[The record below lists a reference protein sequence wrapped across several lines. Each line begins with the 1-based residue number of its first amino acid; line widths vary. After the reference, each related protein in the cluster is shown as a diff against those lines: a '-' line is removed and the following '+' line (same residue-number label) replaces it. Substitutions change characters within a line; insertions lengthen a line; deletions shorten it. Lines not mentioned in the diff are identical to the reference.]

1 MAISNLPK
9 LNFSVPFAMTAALP
23 VEYNAYF
30 DSYDAAVAAAATA
43 DVPGSSTTVYY
54 YGQKIV
60 VVTAESAD
68 LYIIQPDKTLKA
80 AGTVPVGD
88 NKSITVSDG
97 VIGITGFAAA
107 TENQQP
113 RKKADGTIEWY
124 TPDTSTVAGLIQT
137 VGQHTQQIS
146 TLNEQ
151 MTTVQGDITTINST
165 LADKANSADVY
176 TKQQT
181 DDKISAAISSVYK
194 PAGSTTFAAL
204 PAPAANVLGN
214 IYNVTDAFTT
224 TADFAEGA
232 GVAYPAGT
240 KVAIIN
246 TGTDASPM
254 YKYDAYNGKEL
265 TAGAGIVIES
275 QAVGL
280 LPKYN
285 SYLVRATFE
294 KPVLSLTM
302 SGVGGAKEIGTPLT
316 ISAITHN
323 ETHADNIAAGT
334 LKFYRNNAE
343 VQVITPSASSAT
355 VTLDEA
361 ITEAGTSAGSVS
373 YKLQCTDTLGDT
385 RSSSTITATWN
396 RYVYSQ
402 VGDPETVPKSAE
414 NCVKQANLATFAAN
428 GADFNYAVGDCIW
441 LLTTNAN
448 AKIQTNVLGQWV
460 DVTYYSGGSVTFTQ
474 ANGAT
479 ATYYAYRTDAFIG
492 AGTAKYRI
500 TNP

>member
-30 DSYDAAVAAAATA
+30 DNYEAAVAAAATA

-124 TPDTSTVAGLIQT
+124 TPDTSTVAGLSQT
-137 VGQHTQQIS
+137 VGQHTQQIN

-181 DDKISAAISSVYK
+181 EDKISAAISSVYK

-214 IYNVTDAFTT
+214 VYNVTDAFTT
-224 TADFAEGA
+224 TDQFVEGA
-232 GVAYPAGT
+232 GKSYPAGT
-240 KVAIIN
+240 NVAVVLV
-246 TGTDASPM
+246 GED
-254 YKYDAYNGKEL
+254 YKYDVLSGMVDLSNYSTTDEIAQTYATKTEVTTGLSGKVDKVDGSRLMTDAEGTKLAGIEAGAQVNNIASVASGELAISEDKEL
-265 TAGAGIVIES
+265 SIVAVAQDKVTGLADALAGKV
-275 QAVGL
+275 
-280 LPKYN
+280 N
-285 SYLVRATFE
+285 
-294 KPVLSLTM
+294 
-302 SGVGGAKEIGTPLT
+302 
-316 ISAITHN
+316 
-323 ETHADNIAAGT
+323 
-334 LKFYRNNAE
+334 
-343 VQVITPSASSAT
+343 
-355 VTLDEA
+355 
-361 ITEAGTSAGSVS
+361 TEAGKGLSTNDFTTPLLEKLNALPAGAQVNAIDTVSDEFTISETKELSVAAIAQSKITGLPDALNAKLESVS
-373 YKLQCTDTLGDT
+373 IAGTALTVTDKGVNIPIATDTLLGVVK
-385 RSSSTITATWN
+385 SSTKINEIA
-396 RYVYSQ
+396 V
-402 VGDPETVPKSAE
+402 
-414 NCVKQANLATFAAN
+414 
-428 GADFNYAVGDCIW
+428 GADGVMSVNTVSTDKLEQGSDTIVW
-441 LLTTNAN
+441 N
-448 AKIQTNVLGQWV
+448 
-460 DVTYYSGGSVTFTQ
+460 GG
-474 ANGAT
+474 GAT
-479 ATYYAYRTDAFIG
+479 I
-492 AGTAKYRI
+492 
-500 TNP
+500 

>member
-124 TPDTSTVAGLIQT
+124 TPDTSTVAGLSQT

-146 TLNEQ
+146 ALNEQ

-181 DDKISAAISSVYK
+181 EDKISAAISSVYK

-214 IYNVTDAFTT
+214 VYNVTDAFTT
-224 TADFAEGA
+224 TDQFVEGV
-232 GVAYPAGT
+232 GKSYPAGT
-240 KVAIIN
+240 NVAVVLV
-246 TGTDASPM
+246 GED
-254 YKYDAYNGKEL
+254 YKYDVLSGMVDLSNYSTTDEIAQTYATKNEVTTGLSGKVDKVEGSRLMTDAEGTKLAGIEAGAQVNNIASVASGELAISEEKEL
-265 TAGAGIVIES
+265 SIVAVSQDKVTGLADALAGKV
-275 QAVGL
+275 
-280 LPKYN
+280 N
-285 SYLVRATFE
+285 
-294 KPVLSLTM
+294 
-302 SGVGGAKEIGTPLT
+302 
-316 ISAITHN
+316 
-323 ETHADNIAAGT
+323 
-334 LKFYRNNAE
+334 
-343 VQVITPSASSAT
+343 
-355 VTLDEA
+355 
-361 ITEAGTSAGSVS
+361 TEAGKGLSTNDFTTPLLEKLNALPAGAQVNAIDTVSDEFTISETKELSVAAIAQTKITGLPDALNAKLESVS
-373 YKLQCTDTLGDT
+373 IAGTVLTVTNKGVNIPIATDTLLGVVK
-385 RSSSTITATWN
+385 SSTKINEIA
-396 RYVYSQ
+396 V
-402 VGDPETVPKSAE
+402 
-414 NCVKQANLATFAAN
+414 
-428 GADFNYAVGDCIW
+428 GADGVMSVNTVSTDKLEQGSDTIVW
-441 LLTTNAN
+441 N
-448 AKIQTNVLGQWV
+448 
-460 DVTYYSGGSVTFTQ
+460 GG
-474 ANGAT
+474 GAT
-479 ATYYAYRTDAFIG
+479 I
-492 AGTAKYRI
+492 
-500 TNP
+500 

>member
-124 TPDTSTVAGLIQT
+124 TPDTSTVAGLSQT
-137 VGQHTQQIS
+137 VGQHTQQIG

-214 IYNVTDAFTT
+214 VYNVTDAFTT
-224 TADFAEGA
+224 TDQFVEGV
-232 GVAYPAGT
+232 GKSYPAGT
-240 KVAIIN
+240 NVAVVLV
-246 TGTDASPM
+246 GEE
-254 YKYDAYNGKEL
+254 YKYDVLSGMVDLSNYSTTDEIAQTYATKTEVTTGLSGKVDKVEGSRLMTDAEGTKLAGIEAGAQVNNIASVASGELAINEAKEL
-265 TAGAGIVIES
+265 SIVAVAQDKVTGLADALAGKV
-275 QAVGL
+275 
-280 LPKYN
+280 N
-285 SYLVRATFE
+285 
-294 KPVLSLTM
+294 
-302 SGVGGAKEIGTPLT
+302 
-316 ISAITHN
+316 
-323 ETHADNIAAGT
+323 
-334 LKFYRNNAE
+334 
-343 VQVITPSASSAT
+343 
-355 VTLDEA
+355 
-361 ITEAGTSAGSVS
+361 TEAGKGLSTNDFTTPLLEKLNALPAGAQVNAIDTVSDEFTISETKELSVAAIAQTKITGLPDALNAKLESVS
-373 YKLQCTDTLGDT
+373 IAGTALTVTNKGVNIPIATDTLLGVVK
-385 RSSSTITATWN
+385 SSAKINEIA
-396 RYVYSQ
+396 V
-402 VGDPETVPKSAE
+402 
-414 NCVKQANLATFAAN
+414 
-428 GADFNYAVGDCIW
+428 GADGVMSVNTVSTDKLEQGSDTIVW
-441 LLTTNAN
+441 N
-448 AKIQTNVLGQWV
+448 
-460 DVTYYSGGSVTFTQ
+460 GG
-474 ANGAT
+474 GAT
-479 ATYYAYRTDAFIG
+479 I
-492 AGTAKYRI
+492 
-500 TNP
+500 

>member
-30 DSYDAAVAAAATA
+30 DNYEAAVAAAATA

-124 TPDTSTVAGLIQT
+124 TPDTPTVEGLSQT

-181 DDKISAAISSVYK
+181 EDKISAAISSVYK

-204 PAPAANVLGN
+204 P
-214 IYNVTDAFTT
+214 
-224 TADFAEGA
+224 
-232 GVAYPAGT
+232 
-240 KVAIIN
+240 
-246 TGTDASPM
+246 
-254 YKYDAYNGKEL
+254 
-265 TAGAGIVIES
+265 
-275 QAVGL
+275 
-280 LPKYN
+280 
-285 SYLVRATFE
+285 
-294 KPVLSLTM
+294 
-302 SGVGGAKEIGTPLT
+302 
-316 ISAITHN
+316 
-323 ETHADNIAAGT
+323 
-334 LKFYRNNAE
+334 
-343 VQVITPSASSAT
+343 
-355 VTLDEA
+355 
-361 ITEAGTSAGSVS
+361 
-373 YKLQCTDTLGDT
+373 
-385 RSSSTITATWN
+385 
-396 RYVYSQ
+396 
-402 VGDPETVPKSAE
+402 
-414 NCVKQANLATFAAN
+414 CV
-428 GADFNYAVGDCIW
+428 C
-441 LLTTNAN
+441 
-448 AKIQTNVLGQWV
+448 
-460 DVTYYSGGSVTFTQ
+460 
-474 ANGAT
+474 
-479 ATYYAYRTDAFIG
+479 
-492 AGTAKYRI
+492 
-500 TNP
+500 

>member
-88 NKSITVSDG
+88 NKSITVTDG

-124 TPDTSTVAGLIQT
+124 TPDTSTVEGLSQT
-137 VGQHTQQIS
+137 VGQHTTQIS

-214 IYNVTDAFTT
+214 VYNVTDAFTT
-224 TADFAEGA
+224 TDQFVEGV
-232 GVAYPAGT
+232 GKSYPAGT
-240 KVAIIN
+240 NVAVVLV
-246 TGTDASPM
+246 GEE
-254 YKYDAYNGKEL
+254 YKYDVLSGMVDLSNYSTTDEIAQTYATKTEVTTGLSGKVDKVDGSRLMTDAEGTKLAGIEAGAQVNNIASVASGELAINEAKEL
-265 TAGAGIVIES
+265 SIVAVAQDKVTGLADALAGKVNAEAGKGLSTNDFTTPLLEKLNALPAGAQVNAIDTVSDE
-275 QAVGL
+275 
-280 LPKYN
+280 
-285 SYLVRATFE
+285 F
-294 KPVLSLTM
+294 
-302 SGVGGAKEIGTPLT
+302 T
-316 ISAITHN
+316 ISETKELSVAAIAQTKITGLPDALN
-323 ETHADNIAAGT
+323 AKLESVSIAGT
-334 LKFYRNNAE
+334 AL
-343 VQVITPSASSAT
+343 T
-355 VTLDEA
+355 VTNKGVNIPIA
-361 ITEAGTSAGSVS
+361 
-373 YKLQCTDTLGDT
+373 TDTLLGVVK
-385 RSSSTITATWN
+385 SSAKINEIA
-396 RYVYSQ
+396 V
-402 VGDPETVPKSAE
+402 
-414 NCVKQANLATFAAN
+414 
-428 GADFNYAVGDCIW
+428 GADGVMSVNTVSTDKLEQGSDTIVW
-441 LLTTNAN
+441 N
-448 AKIQTNVLGQWV
+448 
-460 DVTYYSGGSVTFTQ
+460 GG
-474 ANGAT
+474 GAT
-479 ATYYAYRTDAFIG
+479 I
-492 AGTAKYRI
+492 
-500 TNP
+500 

>member
-30 DSYDAAVAAAATA
+30 DSYEAAVAAAATA

-124 TPDTSTVAGLIQT
+124 TPDTSTVAGLSQT

-181 DDKISAAISSVYK
+181 EDKISAAISSVYK

-214 IYNVTDAFTT
+214 VYNVTDAFTT
-224 TADFAEGA
+224 TDQFVEGV
-232 GVAYPAGT
+232 GKSYPAGT
-240 KVAIIN
+240 NVAVVLV
-246 TGTDASPM
+246 GEE
-254 YKYDAYNGKEL
+254 YKYDVLSGVVDLSNYSTTDEIAQTYATKTEVTTGLSGKVDKVDGSRLMTDAEGTKLAGIEAGAQVNNIASVASGELAINEAKEL
-265 TAGAGIVIES
+265 SIVAVAQDKVTGLADALAGKV
-275 QAVGL
+275 
-280 LPKYN
+280 N
-285 SYLVRATFE
+285 
-294 KPVLSLTM
+294 
-302 SGVGGAKEIGTPLT
+302 
-316 ISAITHN
+316 
-323 ETHADNIAAGT
+323 
-334 LKFYRNNAE
+334 
-343 VQVITPSASSAT
+343 
-355 VTLDEA
+355 
-361 ITEAGTSAGSVS
+361 TEAGKGLSTNDFTTPLLEKLNALPAGAQVNAIDTVSDEFTISETKELSVAAIAQTKITGLPDALNAKLESVS
-373 YKLQCTDTLGDT
+373 IAGTALTVTNKGVNIPIATDTLLGVVK
-385 RSSSTITATWN
+385 SSAKINEIA
-396 RYVYSQ
+396 V
-402 VGDPETVPKSAE
+402 
-414 NCVKQANLATFAAN
+414 
-428 GADFNYAVGDCIW
+428 GADGVMSVNTVSTDKLEQGSDTIVW
-441 LLTTNAN
+441 N
-448 AKIQTNVLGQWV
+448 
-460 DVTYYSGGSVTFTQ
+460 GG
-474 ANGAT
+474 GAT
-479 ATYYAYRTDAFIG
+479 I
-492 AGTAKYRI
+492 
-500 TNP
+500 

>member
-124 TPDTSTVAGLIQT
+124 TPDTSTVAGLSQT

-151 MTTVQGDITTINST
+151 MATVQGDITTINST

-181 DDKISAAISSVYK
+181 EDKISAAISSVYK

-214 IYNVTDAFTT
+214 VYNVTDAFTT
-224 TADFAEGA
+224 TDQFVEGA
-232 GVAYPAGT
+232 GKSYPAGT
-240 KVAIIN
+240 NVAVVLVGEDYRYDVLSGMVDLSNYSTTDEIAQTYATKNEVTTGLSGKVDKVE
-246 TGTDASPM
+246 GSRLMTDAEGTKLAGIETGAQVNNIASV
-254 YKYDAYNGKEL
+254 ASGELAISEEKEL
-265 TAGAGIVIES
+265 SIVAVAQDKVTGLADALAGKV
-275 QAVGL
+275 
-280 LPKYN
+280 N
-285 SYLVRATFE
+285 
-294 KPVLSLTM
+294 
-302 SGVGGAKEIGTPLT
+302 
-316 ISAITHN
+316 
-323 ETHADNIAAGT
+323 
-334 LKFYRNNAE
+334 
-343 VQVITPSASSAT
+343 
-355 VTLDEA
+355 
-361 ITEAGTSAGSVS
+361 TEAGKGLSTNDFTTPLLEKLNALPAGAQVNAIDTVSDEFTISETKELSVAAIAQSKITGLPDALNAKLESVS
-373 YKLQCTDTLGDT
+373 IAGTALTVTNKGVNIPIATDTLLGVVK
-385 RSSSTITATWN
+385 SSAKINEIA
-396 RYVYSQ
+396 V
-402 VGDPETVPKSAE
+402 
-414 NCVKQANLATFAAN
+414 
-428 GADFNYAVGDCIW
+428 GADGVMSVNTVSTDKLEQGSDTIVW
-441 LLTTNAN
+441 N
-448 AKIQTNVLGQWV
+448 
-460 DVTYYSGGSVTFTQ
+460 GG
-474 ANGAT
+474 GAT
-479 ATYYAYRTDAFIG
+479 I
-492 AGTAKYRI
+492 
-500 TNP
+500 

>member
-124 TPDTSTVAGLIQT
+124 TPDTSTVAGLSQT
-137 VGQHTQQIS
+137 VGQHTQQIN

-181 DDKISAAISSVYK
+181 EDKISAAISSVYK

-214 IYNVTDAFTT
+214 VYNVTDAFTT
-224 TADFAEGA
+224 TDQFVEGA
-232 GVAYPAGT
+232 GKSYPAGT
-240 KVAIIN
+240 NVAVVLV
-246 TGTDASPM
+246 GED
-254 YKYDAYNGKEL
+254 YKYDVLSGMVDLSNYSTTDEIAQTYATKTEVTTGLSGKVDKVDGSRLMTDAEGTKLAGIEAGAQVNNIASVASGELAISEEKEL
-265 TAGAGIVIES
+265 SIVAVAQDKVTGLADALAGKV
-275 QAVGL
+275 
-280 LPKYN
+280 N
-285 SYLVRATFE
+285 
-294 KPVLSLTM
+294 
-302 SGVGGAKEIGTPLT
+302 
-316 ISAITHN
+316 
-323 ETHADNIAAGT
+323 
-334 LKFYRNNAE
+334 
-343 VQVITPSASSAT
+343 
-355 VTLDEA
+355 
-361 ITEAGTSAGSVS
+361 TEAGKGLSTNDFTTPLLEKLNALPAGAQVNAIDTVSDEFTISETKELSVAAIAQSKITGLPDALNAKLESVS
-373 YKLQCTDTLGDT
+373 IAGTALTVTDKGVNIPIATDTLLGVVK
-385 RSSSTITATWN
+385 SSTKINEIA
-396 RYVYSQ
+396 V
-402 VGDPETVPKSAE
+402 
-414 NCVKQANLATFAAN
+414 
-428 GADFNYAVGDCIW
+428 GADGVMSVNTVSTDKLEQGSDTIVW
-441 LLTTNAN
+441 N
-448 AKIQTNVLGQWV
+448 
-460 DVTYYSGGSVTFTQ
+460 GG
-474 ANGAT
+474 GAT
-479 ATYYAYRTDAFIG
+479 I
-492 AGTAKYRI
+492 
-500 TNP
+500 

>member
-124 TPDTSTVAGLIQT
+124 TPDTSTVAGLSQT

-151 MTTVQGDITTINST
+151 MTTVQGDITTINNT

-181 DDKISAAISSVYK
+181 EDKISAAISSVYK

-204 PAPAANVLGN
+204 PVPAANVLGN
-214 IYNVTDAFTT
+214 VYNVTDAFTT
-224 TADFAEGA
+224 TDQFVEGA
-232 GVAYPAGT
+232 GKSYPAGT
-240 KVAIIN
+240 NVAVVLV
-246 TGTDASPM
+246 GED
-254 YKYDAYNGKEL
+254 YKYDVLSGMVDLSNYSTSDEIAQTYATKTEVTTGLSGKVDKVDGSRLMTDAEGTKLAGIEAGAQVNNIASVASGELAISEEKEL
-265 TAGAGIVIES
+265 SIVAVAQDKVTGLADALAGKV
-275 QAVGL
+275 
-280 LPKYN
+280 N
-285 SYLVRATFE
+285 
-294 KPVLSLTM
+294 
-302 SGVGGAKEIGTPLT
+302 
-316 ISAITHN
+316 
-323 ETHADNIAAGT
+323 
-334 LKFYRNNAE
+334 
-343 VQVITPSASSAT
+343 
-355 VTLDEA
+355 
-361 ITEAGTSAGSVS
+361 TEAGKGLSTNDFTTPLLEKLNALPAGAQVNAIDTVSDEFTLSETKELSVAAIAQS
-373 YKLQCTDTLGDT
+373 KITGLPDALNAKLENVSIAGTALTVTNKGVNIPIATDTLLGVVK
-385 RSSSTITATWN
+385 SSAKINEIA
-396 RYVYSQ
+396 V
-402 VGDPETVPKSAE
+402 
-414 NCVKQANLATFAAN
+414 
-428 GADFNYAVGDCIW
+428 GADGVMSVNTVSTDKLEQGSDTIVW
-441 LLTTNAN
+441 N
-448 AKIQTNVLGQWV
+448 
-460 DVTYYSGGSVTFTQ
+460 GG
-474 ANGAT
+474 GAT
-479 ATYYAYRTDAFIG
+479 I
-492 AGTAKYRI
+492 
-500 TNP
+500 

>member
-124 TPDTSTVAGLIQT
+124 TPDTSTVAGLSQT

-214 IYNVTDAFTT
+214 VYNVTDAFTT
-224 TADFAEGA
+224 TDQFVEGA
-232 GVAYPAGT
+232 GKSYPAGT
-240 KVAIIN
+240 NVAVVLV
-246 TGTDASPM
+246 GED
-254 YKYDAYNGKEL
+254 YKYDVLSGMVDLSNYSTTDEIAQAYATKNEVTTGLSGKVDKVEGSRLMTDAEGTKLAGIETGAQVNNIASVASGELAISEEKEL
-265 TAGAGIVIES
+265 SIVAVAQDKVTGLADALAGKV
-275 QAVGL
+275 
-280 LPKYN
+280 N
-285 SYLVRATFE
+285 
-294 KPVLSLTM
+294 
-302 SGVGGAKEIGTPLT
+302 
-316 ISAITHN
+316 
-323 ETHADNIAAGT
+323 
-334 LKFYRNNAE
+334 
-343 VQVITPSASSAT
+343 
-355 VTLDEA
+355 
-361 ITEAGTSAGSVS
+361 TEAGKGLSTNDFTTPLLEKLNALPAGAQVNAIDTVSDEFTISETKELSVAAIAQAKITGLPDALNAKLESVS
-373 YKLQCTDTLGDT
+373 ITGTALTVTDKGVNIPIATDTLLGVVK
-385 RSSSTITATWN
+385 SSTKINEIA
-396 RYVYSQ
+396 V
-402 VGDPETVPKSAE
+402 
-414 NCVKQANLATFAAN
+414 
-428 GADFNYAVGDCIW
+428 GADGVMSVNTVSTDKLEQGSDTIVW
-441 LLTTNAN
+441 N
-448 AKIQTNVLGQWV
+448 
-460 DVTYYSGGSVTFTQ
+460 GG
-474 ANGAT
+474 GAT
-479 ATYYAYRTDAFIG
+479 I
-492 AGTAKYRI
+492 
-500 TNP
+500 

>member
-30 DSYDAAVAAAATA
+30 DNYEAAVAAAATA

-60 VVTAESAD
+60 VVTADSAD

-124 TPDTSTVAGLIQT
+124 TPDTSTVAGLSQT

-151 MTTVQGDITTINST
+151 MTTVQGDITTINNT

-214 IYNVTDAFTT
+214 VYNVTDAFTT
-224 TADFAEGA
+224 TDQFVEGA
-232 GVAYPAGT
+232 GKSYPAGT
-240 KVAIIN
+240 NVAVVLV
-246 TGTDASPM
+246 GEE
-254 YKYDAYNGKEL
+254 YKYDVLSGMVDLSNYSTTDEIAQTYATKTEVTTGLSGKVDKVDGSRLMTDAEGTKLAGIEAGAQVNNIASVASGELAISEEKEL
-265 TAGAGIVIES
+265 SIVAVAQDKVTGLADALAGKV
-275 QAVGL
+275 
-280 LPKYN
+280 N
-285 SYLVRATFE
+285 
-294 KPVLSLTM
+294 
-302 SGVGGAKEIGTPLT
+302 
-316 ISAITHN
+316 
-323 ETHADNIAAGT
+323 
-334 LKFYRNNAE
+334 
-343 VQVITPSASSAT
+343 
-355 VTLDEA
+355 
-361 ITEAGTSAGSVS
+361 TEAGKGLSTNDFTTPLLEKLNALPAGAQVNAIDTVSDEFTISETKELSVAAIAQTKITGLPDALNAKLESVS
-373 YKLQCTDTLGDT
+373 IAGTALTVTNKGVNIPIATDTLLGVVK
-385 RSSSTITATWN
+385 SSAKINEIA
-396 RYVYSQ
+396 V
-402 VGDPETVPKSAE
+402 
-414 NCVKQANLATFAAN
+414 
-428 GADFNYAVGDCIW
+428 GADGVMSVNTVSTDKLEQGSDTIVW
-441 LLTTNAN
+441 N
-448 AKIQTNVLGQWV
+448 
-460 DVTYYSGGSVTFTQ
+460 GG
-474 ANGAT
+474 GAT
-479 ATYYAYRTDAFIG
+479 I
-492 AGTAKYRI
+492 
-500 TNP
+500 

>member
-30 DSYDAAVAAAATA
+30 DSYEAAVAAAATA

-97 VIGITGFAAA
+97 VIGITGFATA

-124 TPDTSTVAGLIQT
+124 TPDTSTVEGLSQT
-137 VGQHTQQIS
+137 VGQHTTQIS

-151 MTTVQGDITTINST
+151 MTTVQGDITTINNT

-214 IYNVTDAFTT
+214 VYNVTDAFTT
-224 TADFAEGA
+224 TDQFVEGA
-232 GVAYPAGT
+232 GKSYPAGT
-240 KVAIIN
+240 NVAVVLV
-246 TGTDASPM
+246 GEE
-254 YKYDAYNGKEL
+254 YKYDVLSGMVDLSDYSTSEEIAQTYATKTEVTTGLSGKVDKVEGSRLMTDAEGTKLAGIETGAQVNNIASVASGELAISEEKEL
-265 TAGAGIVIES
+265 SIVAVAQDKVTGLADALAGKV
-275 QAVGL
+275 
-280 LPKYN
+280 N
-285 SYLVRATFE
+285 
-294 KPVLSLTM
+294 
-302 SGVGGAKEIGTPLT
+302 
-316 ISAITHN
+316 
-323 ETHADNIAAGT
+323 
-334 LKFYRNNAE
+334 
-343 VQVITPSASSAT
+343 
-355 VTLDEA
+355 
-361 ITEAGTSAGSVS
+361 TEAGKGLSTNDFTTPLLEKLNALPAGAQVNAIDTVSDEFTISETKELSVAAIAQAKITGLPDALNAKLESVS
-373 YKLQCTDTLGDT
+373 IAGAALTVADKGVNIPIATDTLLGVVK
-385 RSSSTITATWN
+385 SSSKINEIA
-396 RYVYSQ
+396 V
-402 VGDPETVPKSAE
+402 
-414 NCVKQANLATFAAN
+414 
-428 GADFNYAVGDCIW
+428 GADGVMSVNTVSTDKLEQGSDTIVW
-441 LLTTNAN
+441 N
-448 AKIQTNVLGQWV
+448 
-460 DVTYYSGGSVTFTQ
+460 GG
-474 ANGAT
+474 GAT
-479 ATYYAYRTDAFIG
+479 I
-492 AGTAKYRI
+492 
-500 TNP
+500 

>member
-124 TPDTSTVAGLIQT
+124 TPDTSTVAGLSQT

-214 IYNVTDAFTT
+214 VYNVTDAFTT
-224 TADFAEGA
+224 TDQFVEGA
-232 GVAYPAGT
+232 GKSYPAGT
-240 KVAIIN
+240 NVAVVLV
-246 TGTDASPM
+246 GED
-254 YKYDAYNGKEL
+254 YKYDVLSGMVDLSNYSTTDEIAQTYATKTEVTTGLSGTVDKVDGSRLMTGAEGTKLAGIEAGAQVNNIASVASGELAISEEKEL
-265 TAGAGIVIES
+265 SIVAVAQDKVTGLADALAGKVNIEAGKGLSTNDFTTPLLEKLNALPAGAQVNAIDTVSDE
-275 QAVGL
+275 
-280 LPKYN
+280 
-285 SYLVRATFE
+285 F
-294 KPVLSLTM
+294 
-302 SGVGGAKEIGTPLT
+302 T
-316 ISAITHN
+316 ISETKELSVAAIAQSKITGLPDALN
-323 ETHADNIAAGT
+323 AKLESVSIAGT
-334 LKFYRNNAE
+334 AL
-343 VQVITPSASSAT
+343 T
-355 VTLDEA
+355 VTDKGVNIPIA
-361 ITEAGTSAGSVS
+361 
-373 YKLQCTDTLGDT
+373 TDTLLGVVK
-385 RSSSTITATWN
+385 SSAKINEIA
-396 RYVYSQ
+396 V
-402 VGDPETVPKSAE
+402 
-414 NCVKQANLATFAAN
+414 
-428 GADFNYAVGDCIW
+428 GADGVMSVNTVSTDKLEQGSDTIVW
-441 LLTTNAN
+441 N
-448 AKIQTNVLGQWV
+448 
-460 DVTYYSGGSVTFTQ
+460 GG
-474 ANGAT
+474 GAT
-479 ATYYAYRTDAFIG
+479 I
-492 AGTAKYRI
+492 
-500 TNP
+500 

>member
-30 DSYDAAVAAAATA
+30 DSYEAAVAAAATA

-124 TPDTSTVAGLIQT
+124 TPDTSTVAGLSQT

-214 IYNVTDAFTT
+214 VYNVTDAFTT
-224 TADFAEGA
+224 TDQFVEGA
-232 GVAYPAGT
+232 GKSYPAGT
-240 KVAIIN
+240 NVAVVLV
-246 TGTDASPM
+246 GED
-254 YKYDAYNGKEL
+254 YKYDVLSGMVDLSNYSTTDEIAQTYATKNEVTTGLSGKVDKVEGSRLMTDAEGTKLAGIETGAQVNNIASVASGELAISEEKEL
-265 TAGAGIVIES
+265 SIVAVAQDKVTGLADALAGKV
-275 QAVGL
+275 
-280 LPKYN
+280 N
-285 SYLVRATFE
+285 
-294 KPVLSLTM
+294 
-302 SGVGGAKEIGTPLT
+302 
-316 ISAITHN
+316 
-323 ETHADNIAAGT
+323 
-334 LKFYRNNAE
+334 
-343 VQVITPSASSAT
+343 
-355 VTLDEA
+355 
-361 ITEAGTSAGSVS
+361 TEAGKGLSTNDFTTPLLEKLNALPAGAQVNAIDTVSDEFTISETKELSVAAIAQAKITGLPDALNAKLESVS
-373 YKLQCTDTLGDT
+373 IAGTALTVTDKGVNIPMATDTLLGVVK
-385 RSSSTITATWN
+385 SSTKINEIA
-396 RYVYSQ
+396 V
-402 VGDPETVPKSAE
+402 
-414 NCVKQANLATFAAN
+414 
-428 GADFNYAVGDCIW
+428 GADGVMSVNTVSTDKLEQGSDTIVW
-441 LLTTNAN
+441 N
-448 AKIQTNVLGQWV
+448 
-460 DVTYYSGGSVTFTQ
+460 GG
-474 ANGAT
+474 GAT
-479 ATYYAYRTDAFIG
+479 I
-492 AGTAKYRI
+492 
-500 TNP
+500 

>member
-107 TENQQP
+107 TENQQL

-194 PAGSTTFAAL
+194 PAGSTAFADL
-204 PAPAANVLGN
+204 PAASADTLGN
-214 IYNVTDAFTT
+214 VYNVTDAFTT
-224 TADFAEGA
+224 TDSFVEGA
-232 GVAYPAGT
+232 GKSYPAGT
-240 KVAIIN
+240 NVAVVLV
-246 TGTDASPM
+246 GEE
-254 YKYDAYNGKEL
+254 YKYDVLSGMVDLSDYSTTDEIAQTYATKTEVTTGLSGKVDKVDGSRLMTDAEGTKLAGIEAGAQVNNIASVASGELAISESKEL
-265 TAGAGIVIES
+265 SIVAVAQDKVTGLVDALAGKV
-275 QAVGL
+275 
-280 LPKYN
+280 N
-285 SYLVRATFE
+285 
-294 KPVLSLTM
+294 
-302 SGVGGAKEIGTPLT
+302 
-316 ISAITHN
+316 
-323 ETHADNIAAGT
+323 
-334 LKFYRNNAE
+334 
-343 VQVITPSASSAT
+343 
-355 VTLDEA
+355 
-361 ITEAGTSAGSVS
+361 TEAGKGLSTNDFTTPLLEKLNALPAGAQVNAIDTVSDEFTISETKELSVAAIAQSKITGLPDALNAKLESVS
-373 YKLQCTDTLGDT
+373 IAGTALTVTDKGVNIPIATDTLLGVVK
-385 RSSSTITATWN
+385 SSAKIN
-396 RYVYSQ
+396 
-402 VGDPETVPKSAE
+402 EI
-414 NCVKQANLATFAAN
+414 
-428 GADFNYAVGDCIW
+428 AVGDDGVMSVNTVSTDKLEQGSDTIVW
-441 LLTTNAN
+441 N
-448 AKIQTNVLGQWV
+448 
-460 DVTYYSGGSVTFTQ
+460 SGG
-474 ANGAT
+474 AT
-479 ATYYAYRTDAFIG
+479 I
-492 AGTAKYRI
+492 
-500 TNP
+500 

>member
-30 DSYDAAVAAAATA
+30 DNYEAAVAAAATA

-80 AGTVPVGD
+80 AGTAPVGD
-88 NKSITVSDG
+88 NNSITASDG

-124 TPDTSTVAGLIQT
+124 TPDTSTVAGLSQT

-181 DDKISAAISSVYK
+181 EDKISAAISSVYK

-214 IYNVTDAFTT
+214 VYNVTDAFTT
-224 TADFAEGA
+224 TDQFVEGA
-232 GVAYPAGT
+232 GKSYPAGT
-240 KVAIIN
+240 NVAVVLV
-246 TGTDASPM
+246 GED
-254 YKYDAYNGKEL
+254 YKYDVLSGMVDLSNYSTTDEIAQTYATKTEVTTGLNGKVDKVDGSRLMTDAEGTKL
-265 TAGAGIVIES
+265 AGIEAGAQV
-275 QAVGL
+275 
-280 LPKYN
+280 N
-285 SYLVRATFE
+285 
-294 KPVLSLTM
+294 
-302 SGVGGAKEIGTPLT
+302 
-316 ISAITHN
+316 
-323 ETHADNIAAGT
+323 NIASVASGELAISEEKELSIVAVAQDKVTGLADALAG
-334 LKFYRNNAE
+334 KVN
-343 VQVITPSASSAT
+343 
-355 VTLDEA
+355 
-361 ITEAGTSAGSVS
+361 TEAGKGLSTNDFTTPLLEKLNALPAGAQVNAIDTVSDEFTISETKELSVAAIAQAKITGLPDALNAKLESVS
-373 YKLQCTDTLGDT
+373 IAGTALTVTDKGVNIPIATDTLLGVVK
-385 RSSSTITATWN
+385 SSAKINEIA
-396 RYVYSQ
+396 V
-402 VGDPETVPKSAE
+402 
-414 NCVKQANLATFAAN
+414 
-428 GADFNYAVGDCIW
+428 GADGVMSVNTVSTDKLEQGSDTIVW
-441 LLTTNAN
+441 N
-448 AKIQTNVLGQWV
+448 
-460 DVTYYSGGSVTFTQ
+460 GG
-474 ANGAT
+474 GAT
-479 ATYYAYRTDAFIG
+479 I
-492 AGTAKYRI
+492 
-500 TNP
+500 

>member
-23 VEYNAYF
+23 VQYNAYF
-30 DSYDAAVAAAATA
+30 DNYEAAVAAAATA

-124 TPDTSTVAGLIQT
+124 TPDTSTVAGLSQT

-146 TLNEQ
+146 ALNEQ

-181 DDKISAAISSVYK
+181 EDKISAAISSVYK

-214 IYNVTDAFTT
+214 VYNVTDAFTT
-224 TADFAEGA
+224 TDQFVEGA
-232 GVAYPAGT
+232 GKSYPAGT
-240 KVAIIN
+240 NVAVVLVGEDYRYDVLSGMVDLSNYSTTDEIAQTYATKTEVTTGLSGKVDKVD
-246 TGTDASPM
+246 GSRLMTDAEGTKLAGIEAGAQVNNIASV
-254 YKYDAYNGKEL
+254 ASGELAISEEKEL
-265 TAGAGIVIES
+265 SIVAVAQDKVTGLADALAGKV
-275 QAVGL
+275 
-280 LPKYN
+280 N
-285 SYLVRATFE
+285 
-294 KPVLSLTM
+294 
-302 SGVGGAKEIGTPLT
+302 
-316 ISAITHN
+316 
-323 ETHADNIAAGT
+323 
-334 LKFYRNNAE
+334 
-343 VQVITPSASSAT
+343 
-355 VTLDEA
+355 
-361 ITEAGTSAGSVS
+361 TEAGKGLSTNDFTTPLLEKLNALPAGAQVNAIDTVSDEFTISETKELSVAAIAQSKITGLPDALNAKLESVS
-373 YKLQCTDTLGDT
+373 
-385 RSSSTITATWN
+385 I
-396 RYVYSQ
+396 
-402 VGDPETVPKSAE
+402 
-414 NCVKQANLATFAAN
+414 N
-428 GADFNYAVGDCIW
+428 GAALTVTDKGVNIPIATGTLLGVVKSSAKINEIAVGADGVMSVNTVSTDKLEQGSDTIVW
-441 LLTTNAN
+441 N
-448 AKIQTNVLGQWV
+448 
-460 DVTYYSGGSVTFTQ
+460 GG
-474 ANGAT
+474 GAT
-479 ATYYAYRTDAFIG
+479 I
-492 AGTAKYRI
+492 
-500 TNP
+500 

>member
-124 TPDTSTVAGLIQT
+124 TPDTSTVEGLSQT
-137 VGQHTQQIS
+137 VGQHTQQIN

-214 IYNVTDAFTT
+214 VYNVTDAFTT
-224 TADFAEGA
+224 TDQFVEGA
-232 GVAYPAGT
+232 GKSYPAGT
-240 KVAIIN
+240 NVAVVLV
-246 TGTDASPM
+246 GED
-254 YKYDAYNGKEL
+254 YKYDVLSGMVDLSNYSTTDEIAQTYATKNEVTTGLSGKVDKVEGSRLMTDAEGTKLAGIETGAQVNNIASVASGELAISEEKEL
-265 TAGAGIVIES
+265 SIVAVAQDKVTGLADALAGKV
-275 QAVGL
+275 
-280 LPKYN
+280 N
-285 SYLVRATFE
+285 
-294 KPVLSLTM
+294 
-302 SGVGGAKEIGTPLT
+302 
-316 ISAITHN
+316 
-323 ETHADNIAAGT
+323 
-334 LKFYRNNAE
+334 
-343 VQVITPSASSAT
+343 
-355 VTLDEA
+355 
-361 ITEAGTSAGSVS
+361 TEAGKGLSTNDFTTPLLEKLNALPAGAQVNAIDTVSDEFTISETKELSVAAIAQSKITGLPDALNAKLESVS
-373 YKLQCTDTLGDT
+373 IAGTALTVTNKGVNIPIATDTLLGVVK
-385 RSSSTITATWN
+385 SSTKINEIA
-396 RYVYSQ
+396 V
-402 VGDPETVPKSAE
+402 
-414 NCVKQANLATFAAN
+414 
-428 GADFNYAVGDCIW
+428 GADGVMSVNTVSTDKLEQGSDTIVW
-441 LLTTNAN
+441 N
-448 AKIQTNVLGQWV
+448 
-460 DVTYYSGGSVTFTQ
+460 GG
-474 ANGAT
+474 GAT
-479 ATYYAYRTDAFIG
+479 I
-492 AGTAKYRI
+492 
-500 TNP
+500 

>member
-124 TPDTSTVAGLIQT
+124 TPDTSTVEGLSQT
-137 VGQHTQQIS
+137 VGQHTQQIN

-151 MTTVQGDITTINST
+151 MATVQGDITTINST

-181 DDKISAAISSVYK
+181 EDKISAAISSVYK

-214 IYNVTDAFTT
+214 VYNVTDAFTT
-224 TADFAEGA
+224 TDQFVEGA
-232 GVAYPAGT
+232 GKSYPAGT
-240 KVAIIN
+240 NVAVVLV
-246 TGTDASPM
+246 GED
-254 YKYDAYNGKEL
+254 YKYDVLSGMVDLSNYSTTDEIAQTYATKNEVTTGLSGKVDKVEGSRLMTDAEGTKLAGIETGAQVNNIASVASGELAISEEKEL
-265 TAGAGIVIES
+265 SIVAVAQDKVTGLADALAGKV
-275 QAVGL
+275 
-280 LPKYN
+280 N
-285 SYLVRATFE
+285 
-294 KPVLSLTM
+294 
-302 SGVGGAKEIGTPLT
+302 
-316 ISAITHN
+316 
-323 ETHADNIAAGT
+323 
-334 LKFYRNNAE
+334 
-343 VQVITPSASSAT
+343 
-355 VTLDEA
+355 
-361 ITEAGTSAGSVS
+361 TEAGKGLSTNDFTTPLLEKLNALPAGAQVNAIDTVSDEFTISETKELSVAAIAQTKITGLPDALNAKLESVS
-373 YKLQCTDTLGDT
+373 IAGTALTVTNKGVNIPIATDTLLGVVK
-385 RSSSTITATWN
+385 SSTKINEIA
-396 RYVYSQ
+396 V
-402 VGDPETVPKSAE
+402 
-414 NCVKQANLATFAAN
+414 
-428 GADFNYAVGDCIW
+428 GADGVMSVNTVSTDKLEQGSDTIVW
-441 LLTTNAN
+441 N
-448 AKIQTNVLGQWV
+448 
-460 DVTYYSGGSVTFTQ
+460 GG
-474 ANGAT
+474 GAT
-479 ATYYAYRTDAFIG
+479 I
-492 AGTAKYRI
+492 
-500 TNP
+500 

>member
-30 DSYDAAVAAAATA
+30 DSYEAAVAAAATA

-124 TPDTSTVAGLIQT
+124 TPDTSTVAGLSQT

-214 IYNVTDAFTT
+214 VYNVTDAFTT
-224 TADFAEGA
+224 TDQFVEGA
-232 GVAYPAGT
+232 GKSYPAGT
-240 KVAIIN
+240 NVAVVLV
-246 TGTDASPM
+246 GED
-254 YKYDAYNGKEL
+254 YKYDVLSGMVDLSNYSSTDEIAQTYATKNEVTTGLSGKVDKVEGSRLMTDAEGTKLAGIETGAQVNNIASVASGELAISEEKEL
-265 TAGAGIVIES
+265 SIVAVAQDKVTGLADALAGKV
-275 QAVGL
+275 
-280 LPKYN
+280 N
-285 SYLVRATFE
+285 
-294 KPVLSLTM
+294 
-302 SGVGGAKEIGTPLT
+302 
-316 ISAITHN
+316 
-323 ETHADNIAAGT
+323 
-334 LKFYRNNAE
+334 
-343 VQVITPSASSAT
+343 
-355 VTLDEA
+355 
-361 ITEAGTSAGSVS
+361 TEAGKGLSTNDFTTPLLEKLNALPAGAQVNAIDTVSDEFTISETKELSVAAIAQSKITGLPDALNAKLESVS
-373 YKLQCTDTLGDT
+373 IAGTALTVTDKGVNIPIATDTLLGVVK
-385 RSSSTITATWN
+385 SSTKINEIA
-396 RYVYSQ
+396 V
-402 VGDPETVPKSAE
+402 
-414 NCVKQANLATFAAN
+414 
-428 GADFNYAVGDCIW
+428 GADGVMSVNTVSTDKLEQGSDTIVW
-441 LLTTNAN
+441 N
-448 AKIQTNVLGQWV
+448 
-460 DVTYYSGGSVTFTQ
+460 GG
-474 ANGAT
+474 GAT
-479 ATYYAYRTDAFIG
+479 I
-492 AGTAKYRI
+492 
-500 TNP
+500 

>member
-124 TPDTSTVAGLIQT
+124 TPDTSTVAGLSQT

-181 DDKISAAISSVYK
+181 EDKISAAISSVYK
-194 PAGSTTFAAL
+194 PAGSTTFASL

-214 IYNVTDAFTT
+214 VYNVTDAFTT
-224 TADFAEGA
+224 TDQFVEGA
-232 GVAYPAGT
+232 GKSYPAGT
-240 KVAIIN
+240 NVAIVLV
-246 TGTDASPM
+246 GED
-254 YKYDAYNGKEL
+254 YKYDVLSGMVDLSNYSTTDEIAQTYATKNEVTTGLSGKGDKVEGSRLMTDAEGTKLAGIETGAQVNNIASVASGELAISEEKEL
-265 TAGAGIVIES
+265 SIVAVAQDKVTGLADALAGKV
-275 QAVGL
+275 
-280 LPKYN
+280 N
-285 SYLVRATFE
+285 
-294 KPVLSLTM
+294 
-302 SGVGGAKEIGTPLT
+302 
-316 ISAITHN
+316 
-323 ETHADNIAAGT
+323 
-334 LKFYRNNAE
+334 
-343 VQVITPSASSAT
+343 
-355 VTLDEA
+355 
-361 ITEAGTSAGSVS
+361 TEAGKGLSTNDFTTPLLEKLNALPAGAQVNAIDTVSDEFTISETKELSVAAIAQSKITGLPDALNAKLESVS
-373 YKLQCTDTLGDT
+373 IAGTALTVTDKGVNIPIATDTLLGVVK
-385 RSSSTITATWN
+385 SSTKINEIA
-396 RYVYSQ
+396 V
-402 VGDPETVPKSAE
+402 
-414 NCVKQANLATFAAN
+414 
-428 GADFNYAVGDCIW
+428 GADGVMSVNTVSTDKLEQGSDTIVW
-441 LLTTNAN
+441 N
-448 AKIQTNVLGQWV
+448 
-460 DVTYYSGGSVTFTQ
+460 GG
-474 ANGAT
+474 GAT
-479 ATYYAYRTDAFIG
+479 I
-492 AGTAKYRI
+492 
-500 TNP
+500 

>member
-124 TPDTSTVAGLIQT
+124 TPDTSTVAGLSQT

-151 MTTVQGDITTINST
+151 MATVQGDITTINST

-181 DDKISAAISSVYK
+181 EDKISAAISSVYK

-214 IYNVTDAFTT
+214 VYNVTDAFTT
-224 TADFAEGA
+224 TDQFVEGA
-232 GVAYPAGT
+232 GKSYPAGT
-240 KVAIIN
+240 NVAVVLVGEDYRYDVLSGMVDLSNYSTTDEIAQTYATKNEVTTGLSGKVDKVE
-246 TGTDASPM
+246 GSRLMTDAEGTKLAGIETGAQVNNIASV
-254 YKYDAYNGKEL
+254 ASGELAISEEKEL
-265 TAGAGIVIES
+265 SIVAVAQDKVTGLADALAGKV
-275 QAVGL
+275 
-280 LPKYN
+280 N
-285 SYLVRATFE
+285 
-294 KPVLSLTM
+294 
-302 SGVGGAKEIGTPLT
+302 
-316 ISAITHN
+316 
-323 ETHADNIAAGT
+323 
-334 LKFYRNNAE
+334 
-343 VQVITPSASSAT
+343 
-355 VTLDEA
+355 
-361 ITEAGTSAGSVS
+361 TEAGKGLSTNDFTTPLLEKLNALPAGAQVNAIDTVSDEFTISETKELSVAAIAQSKITGLPDALNAKLESVS
-373 YKLQCTDTLGDT
+373 IAGTALTVTDKGVNIPIATDTLLGVVK
-385 RSSSTITATWN
+385 SSAKINEIA
-396 RYVYSQ
+396 V
-402 VGDPETVPKSAE
+402 
-414 NCVKQANLATFAAN
+414 
-428 GADFNYAVGDCIW
+428 GADGVMSVNTVSTDKLEQGSDTIVW
-441 LLTTNAN
+441 N
-448 AKIQTNVLGQWV
+448 
-460 DVTYYSGGSVTFTQ
+460 GG
-474 ANGAT
+474 GAT
-479 ATYYAYRTDAFIG
+479 I
-492 AGTAKYRI
+492 
-500 TNP
+500 

>member
-30 DSYDAAVAAAATA
+30 DNYEAAVAAAATA

-124 TPDTSTVAGLIQT
+124 TPDTSTVEGLSQT
-137 VGQHTQQIS
+137 VGQHTQQIT

-151 MTTVQGDITTINST
+151 MTTVQGDITTINGT

-181 DDKISAAISSVYK
+181 DDKISAAISAVYK

-214 IYNVTDAFTT
+214 VYNVTDAFTT
-224 TADFAEGA
+224 TDQFVEGA
-232 GVAYPAGT
+232 GKSYPAGT
-240 KVAIIN
+240 NVAVVLV
-246 TGTDASPM
+246 GED
-254 YKYDAYNGKEL
+254 YKYDVLSGMVDLSNYSTTDEIAQIYATKTEVTTGLSGKVDKVEGSRLMTDAEGTKLAGIEAGAQVNNITSVASGELVISETKEL
-265 TAGAGIVIES
+265 SIVAVAQDKVTGLADALAGKV
-275 QAVGL
+275 
-280 LPKYN
+280 N
-285 SYLVRATFE
+285 
-294 KPVLSLTM
+294 
-302 SGVGGAKEIGTPLT
+302 
-316 ISAITHN
+316 
-323 ETHADNIAAGT
+323 
-334 LKFYRNNAE
+334 
-343 VQVITPSASSAT
+343 
-355 VTLDEA
+355 
-361 ITEAGTSAGSVS
+361 TEAGKGLSTNDFTTPLLEKLNALPAGAQVNAIDTVSDEFTISETKELSVAAIAQAKITGLPDALNAKLESVS
-373 YKLQCTDTLGDT
+373 IAGTALTVTDKGVNIPIATDTLLGVVK
-385 RSSSTITATWN
+385 SSTKINEIA
-396 RYVYSQ
+396 V
-402 VGDPETVPKSAE
+402 
-414 NCVKQANLATFAAN
+414 
-428 GADFNYAVGDCIW
+428 GADGVMSVNTVSTDKLEQGSDTIVW
-441 LLTTNAN
+441 N
-448 AKIQTNVLGQWV
+448 
-460 DVTYYSGGSVTFTQ
+460 GG
-474 ANGAT
+474 GAT
-479 ATYYAYRTDAFIG
+479 I
-492 AGTAKYRI
+492 
-500 TNP
+500 

>member
-30 DSYDAAVAAAATA
+30 DNYEAAVAAAATA

-124 TPDTSTVAGLIQT
+124 TPDTSTVEGLSQT
-137 VGQHTQQIS
+137 VGQHTTQIS

-214 IYNVTDAFTT
+214 VYNVTDAFTT
-224 TADFAEGA
+224 TDQFVEGA
-232 GVAYPAGT
+232 GKSYPAGT
-240 KVAIIN
+240 NVAVVLV
-246 TGTDASPM
+246 GEE
-254 YKYDAYNGKEL
+254 YKYDVLSGMVDLSNYSTTDEIAQTYATKTEVTTGLSGKVDKVDGSRLMTDAEGTKLAGIEAGAQVNNIASVASGELAINEAKEL
-265 TAGAGIVIES
+265 SIVAVAQDKVTGLANALAGKV
-275 QAVGL
+275 
-280 LPKYN
+280 N
-285 SYLVRATFE
+285 
-294 KPVLSLTM
+294 
-302 SGVGGAKEIGTPLT
+302 
-316 ISAITHN
+316 
-323 ETHADNIAAGT
+323 
-334 LKFYRNNAE
+334 
-343 VQVITPSASSAT
+343 
-355 VTLDEA
+355 
-361 ITEAGTSAGSVS
+361 TEAGKGLSTNDFTTPLLEKLNALPAGAQVNAIDTVSDEFTISETKELSVAAIAQSKITGLPDALNAKLESVS
-373 YKLQCTDTLGDT
+373 IAGTALTVTNKGVNIPIATDTLLGVVK
-385 RSSSTITATWN
+385 SSAKINEIA
-396 RYVYSQ
+396 V
-402 VGDPETVPKSAE
+402 
-414 NCVKQANLATFAAN
+414 
-428 GADFNYAVGDCIW
+428 GADGVMSVNTVSTDKLEQGSDTIVW
-441 LLTTNAN
+441 NGGGAN
-448 AKIQTNVLGQWV
+448 I
-460 DVTYYSGGSVTFTQ
+460 
-474 ANGAT
+474 
-479 ATYYAYRTDAFIG
+479 
-492 AGTAKYRI
+492 
-500 TNP
+500 

>member
-30 DSYDAAVAAAATA
+30 DSYEAAVAAAATA

-124 TPDTSTVAGLIQT
+124 TPDTSTVEGLSQT
-137 VGQHTQQIS
+137 VGQHTTQIN

-181 DDKISAAISSVYK
+181 EDKISAAISSVYK

-214 IYNVTDAFTT
+214 VYNVTDAFTT
-224 TADFAEGA
+224 TDQFVEGA
-232 GVAYPAGT
+232 GKSYPAGT
-240 KVAIIN
+240 NVAVVLV
-246 TGTDASPM
+246 GED
-254 YKYDAYNGKEL
+254 YKYDVLSGMVDLSNYSTTDEIAQTYATKTEVTTGLSGKVDKVDGSRLMTDAEGTKLAGIETGAQVNNIASVASGELAINEAKEL
-265 TAGAGIVIES
+265 SIVAVAQDKVTGLADALAGKV
-275 QAVGL
+275 
-280 LPKYN
+280 N
-285 SYLVRATFE
+285 
-294 KPVLSLTM
+294 
-302 SGVGGAKEIGTPLT
+302 
-316 ISAITHN
+316 
-323 ETHADNIAAGT
+323 
-334 LKFYRNNAE
+334 
-343 VQVITPSASSAT
+343 
-355 VTLDEA
+355 
-361 ITEAGTSAGSVS
+361 TEAGKGLSTNDFTTPLLEKLNALPAGAQVNAIDTVSDEFTISETKELSVAAIAQSKITGLPDALNAKLESVS
-373 YKLQCTDTLGDT
+373 IAGTALAVTDKGVNIPIATDTLLGVVK
-385 RSSSTITATWN
+385 SSTKINEIA
-396 RYVYSQ
+396 V
-402 VGDPETVPKSAE
+402 
-414 NCVKQANLATFAAN
+414 
-428 GADFNYAVGDCIW
+428 GADGVMSVNTVSTDKLEQGSDTIVW
-441 LLTTNAN
+441 N
-448 AKIQTNVLGQWV
+448 
-460 DVTYYSGGSVTFTQ
+460 GG
-474 ANGAT
+474 GAT
-479 ATYYAYRTDAFIG
+479 I
-492 AGTAKYRI
+492 
-500 TNP
+500 

>member
-30 DSYDAAVAAAATA
+30 DNYEAAVAAAATA

-124 TPDTSTVAGLIQT
+124 TPDTSTVAGLSQT

-146 TLNEQ
+146 TLNEH

-214 IYNVTDAFTT
+214 VYNVTDAFTT
-224 TADFAEGA
+224 TDQFVEGA
-232 GVAYPAGT
+232 GKSYPAGT
-240 KVAIIN
+240 NVAVVLV
-246 TGTDASPM
+246 GED
-254 YKYDAYNGKEL
+254 YKYDVLSGMVDLSNYSTTDEIAQTYATKTEVTTGLSGKVDKVDGSRLMTDAEGTKLAGIETGAQVNNIASVASGELAISEEKEL
-265 TAGAGIVIES
+265 SIVAVAQDKVTGLADALAGKV
-275 QAVGL
+275 
-280 LPKYN
+280 N
-285 SYLVRATFE
+285 
-294 KPVLSLTM
+294 
-302 SGVGGAKEIGTPLT
+302 
-316 ISAITHN
+316 
-323 ETHADNIAAGT
+323 
-334 LKFYRNNAE
+334 
-343 VQVITPSASSAT
+343 
-355 VTLDEA
+355 
-361 ITEAGTSAGSVS
+361 TEAGKGLSTNDFTTPLLEKLNALPAGAQVNAIDTVSDEFTISETKELSVAAIAQAKITGLPDALNAKLESVS
-373 YKLQCTDTLGDT
+373 IAGTALTVTDKGVNIPIATDTLLGVVK
-385 RSSSTITATWN
+385 SSTKINEIA
-396 RYVYSQ
+396 V
-402 VGDPETVPKSAE
+402 
-414 NCVKQANLATFAAN
+414 
-428 GADFNYAVGDCIW
+428 GADGVMSVNTVSTDKLEQGSDTIVW
-441 LLTTNAN
+441 N
-448 AKIQTNVLGQWV
+448 
-460 DVTYYSGGSVTFTQ
+460 GG
-474 ANGAT
+474 GAT
-479 ATYYAYRTDAFIG
+479 I
-492 AGTAKYRI
+492 
-500 TNP
+500 